1 MKYVIVGYTSDIDIK
16 TNTAK
21 IRYAKIH
28 FAKTEL
34 FELFDQIPVLD
45 DWVDDVREATAFHS
59 RDEADEI
66 VYDLMHMTSNSVDFG
81 KPYVISYGIAE

>member
-16 TNTAK
+16 ANTAK

-34 FELFDQIPVLD
+34 NNRIPVLD
-45 DWVDDVREATAFHS
+45 DWVDDVLEATAFHS
-59 RDEADEI
+59 REAADDI
-66 VYDLMHMTSNSVDFG
+66 AYDLMHMTSNSADFS
-81 KPYVISYGIAE
+81 KPYAVSYGIAE

>member
-34 FELFDQIPVLD
+34 NNQIPVLD
-45 DWVDDVREATAFHS
+45 DWVDDVLEATVFHS
-59 RDEADEI
+59 REEADD
-66 VYDLMHMTSNSVDFG
+66 VAYDLMHMTSNSADFC
-81 KPYVISYGIAE
+81 KPYVVSYGIAE

>member
-34 FELFDQIPVLD
+34 NNQIPVLD
-45 DWVDDVREATAFHS
+45 DWVDDVRDAIAFHS
-59 RDEADEI
+59 RKAADDI
-66 VYDLMHMTSNSVDFG
+66 AYDLMHMTSNSADFR
-81 KPYVISYGIAE
+81 KPYAVSYGIAE

>member
-34 FELFDQIPVLD
+34 NNQIPVLD
-45 DWVDDVREATAFHS
+45 DWVDDVRDATAFHS
-59 RDEADEI
+59 RKAADDI
-66 VYDLMHMTSNSVDFG
+66 AYNLMHMTSNSADFS
-81 KPYVISYGIAE
+81 KLYVVSYGIVE

>member
-34 FELFDQIPVLD
+34 NDQIPVLD
-45 DWVDDVREATAFHS
+45 DWS
-59 RDEADEI
+59 
-66 VYDLMHMTSNSVDFG
+66 MTCVMRQRF
-81 KPYVISYGIAE
+81 I

>member
-1 MKYVIVGYTSDIDIK
+1 MKYVIVGYTSDINIK

-34 FELFDQIPVLD
+34 NNQIPVLD
-45 DWVDDVREATAFHS
+45 DWVDDISDATAFHS
-59 RDEADEI
+59 REAADD
-66 VYDLMHMTSNSVDFG
+66 VAYDLMHMTANSANFS
-81 KPYVISYGIAE
+81 KPYVVSYGIAE

>member
-1 MKYVIVGYTSDIDIK
+1 MKYVIVGYTSDIDTK

-34 FELFDQIPVLD
+34 NNQIPVLD
-45 DWVDDVREATAFHS
+45 DWVDDISDATAFHS
-59 RDEADEI
+59 RKAADDI
-66 VYDLMHMTSNSVDFG
+66 AYDLMHMTSNSADFS
-81 KPYVISYGIAE
+81 KPYVVSYRIIE

>member
-34 FELFDQIPVLD
+34 NNQIPVLD
-45 DWVDDVREATAFHS
+45 DWVDDIRDATAFNS
-59 RDEADEI
+59 RRVADDI
-66 VYDLMHMTSNSVDFG
+66 AYDLMHMTSNSADFS
-81 KPYVISYGIAE
+81 KPYVVSYGIAE

>member
-16 TNTAK
+16 TSTAK

-34 FELFDQIPVLD
+34 NDQIQILD
-45 DWVDDVREATAFHS
+45 DWVDDVRDATAFYS
-59 RDEADEI
+59 RKAADEI
-66 VYDLMHMTSNSVDFG
+66 VYGLMHMTSSSADFC
-81 KPYVISYGIAE
+81 KPYVVSYGIAE

>member
-21 IRYAKIH
+21 IRYAH

-34 FELFDQIPVLD
+34 NNQIPVLD
-45 DWVDDVREATAFHS
+45 DWVDDVLEATAFHS
-59 RDEADEI
+59 RKAADDV
-66 VYDLMHMTSNSVDFG
+66 VYDLMHMTSDSADFS
-81 KPYVISYGIAE
+81 KSYVVSYGIAE

>member
-1 MKYVIVGYTSDIDIK
+1 MKYIIVGYTSDIDIK

-34 FELFDQIPVLD
+34 NNQILVLD
-45 DWVDDVREATAFHS
+45 DWVDDIRDATAFHS
-59 RDEADEI
+59 KKAADD
-66 VYDLMHMTSNSVDFG
+66 VAYDLMHMTFNLADFS
-81 KPYVISYGIAE
+81 KPYAVSYGIAE

>member
-21 IRYAKIH
+21 IKYAKIH

-34 FELFDQIPVLD
+34 NNQIPVLD
-45 DWVDDVREATAFHS
+45 DWVDDVRYATAFHS
-59 RDEADEI
+59 RKAADDVAYE
-66 VYDLMHMTSNSVDFG
+66 LMHMTSDSADFS
-81 KPYVISYGIAE
+81 KLYAVSYGIAE